1 MVTENVEQL
10 PLESPGDPT
19 GGGELGDVNPQQEG
33 APELLQP
40 PVDTEAPTGQ
50 PPATEAAAPSP
61 IPQPVVDTAPASPQ
75 YTPEQIAKMQQDSA
89 QYEQVQMRAALQ
101 TQADSYKAQLEQQ
114 GYLPEHAE
122 QAANAY
128 MQSQQ
133 QQMSVMQQAEQ
144 NAQNM
149 QGKQMAALHYAKK
162 YKLGIDDVGILMN
175 PVYRDPQTME
185 YAAQKMS
192 HDRERDNELAQFKQ
206 ARVPAQSVDN
216 SQGSPGVAADEG
228 GWLDRDNS
236 GDRSS
241 SAVAAA
247 RRAAGLQ

>member
-1 MVTENVEQL
+1 MVNENTEQL
-10 PLESPGDPT
+10 SLESPDGPM
-19 GGGELGDVNPQQEG
+19 GGGELGDASPQQED
-33 APELLQP
+33 APELLQQ
-40 PVDTEAPTGQ
+40 PVDTELPAEQ
-50 PPATEAAAPSP
+50 PPVTGVPAPSP
-61 IPQPVVDTAPASPQ
+61 SPQPVAGTVPASPQ
-75 YTPEQIAKMQQDSA
+75 YPPQQIAKMQQDSA

-101 TQADSYKAQLEQQ
+101 TQVDTYKGQLEQQ
-114 GYLPEHAE
+114 GFIPEHAE

-175 PVYRDPQTME
+175 PVYGDPQTME

-228 GWLDRDNS
+228 GWLDRYNS

-247 RRAAGLQ
+247 RRAAGL

>member
-1 MVTENVEQL
+1 MVTENAEQL
-10 PLESPGDPT
+10 PLESPDSPVGGD
-19 GGGELGDVNPQQEG
+19 GLGDVNPQQEDT
-33 APELLQP
+33 PEPLRQE
-40 PVDTEAPTGQ
+40 VDTEISAEQ
-50 PPATEAAAPSP
+50 PPATEVPAPSP
-61 IPQPVVDTAPASPQ
+61 SPQPPIDTAPASPQ
-75 YTPEQIAKMQQDSA
+75 YTPEQITKMQQDSA

-101 TQADSYKAQLEQQ
+101 TQADAYKAQLEQQ

-149 QGKQMAALHYAKK
+149 QGKQAAALHYAKK
-162 YKLGIDDVGILMN
+162 YKLGLDDVGTLMN
-175 PVYRDPQTME
+175 PVYGNPQTME

-228 GWLDRDNS
+228 GWLKRYNS

-247 RRAAGLQ
+247 RRATGLQ

>member
-19 GGGELGDVNPQQEG
+19 GGGELGDVNPQQED
-33 APELLQP
+33 APELLQQP
-40 PVDTEAPTGQ
+40 GDTEAPAEQ
-50 PPATEAAAPSP
+50 PPATGVPTPSP
-61 IPQPVVDTAPASPQ
+61 SPQPPADTTPASPQ
-75 YTPEQIAKMQQDSA
+75 YTPEQIAKMQQSSA

-133 QQMSVMQQAEQ
+133 QQMSIMSQAEEYGQ
-144 NAQNM
+144 HL
-149 QGKQMAALHYAKK
+149 QGKQMAVEFFVKK
-162 YKLGIDDVGILMN
+162 YKLNIDDMSMLR
-175 PVYRDPQTME
+175 VYEDPKSMDQ
-185 YAAQKMS
+185 AAQKMA

-206 ARVPAQSVDN
+206 ARVPAQSFDN

-228 GWLDRDNS
+228 GWLDRYNS

>member
-10 PLESPGDPT
+10 PLESPDSPVGGD
-19 GGGELGDVNPQQEG
+19 GLGDVNPQQEDAPEPLRQEVDTEISAEQSPAMG
-33 APELLQP
+33 APAPSPSPQP
-40 PVDTEAPTGQ
+40 PVG
-50 PPATEAAAPSP
+50 
-61 IPQPVVDTAPASPQ
+61 TAPASPQ
-75 YTPEQIAKMQQDSA
+75 YTPAQINKMQQDSA

-101 TQADSYKAQLEQQ
+101 TQADTYKAQLEQQ

-122 QAANAY
+122 QAANSY

-133 QQMSVMQQAEQ
+133 QQMSIMSQAEEYGQ
-144 NAQNM
+144 HL
-149 QGKQMAALHYAKK
+149 QGKQMAVEFFIKK
-162 YKLGIDDVGILMN
+162 YKLNIDDMSMLRA
-175 PVYRDPQTME
+175 YEDPKSMDE
-185 YAAQKMS
+185 AAQKMS

-206 ARVPAQSVDN
+206 ARVPAQSFDN

-228 GWLDRDNS
+228 GWLDRYNS

>member
-10 PLESPGDPT
+10 PLESPDSPVGGD
-19 GGGELGDVNPQQEG
+19 GLGDVNPQQEDT
-33 APELLQP
+33 PEPLRQE
-40 PVDTEAPTGQ
+40 VDTEISAEQ
-50 PPATEAAAPSP
+50 PPTAGAPAPSSS
-61 IPQPVVDTAPASPQ
+61 PQPIAGTAPASPQ

-89 QYEQVQMRAALQ
+89 QYGQVQMRAALQ
-101 TQADSYKAQLEQQ
+101 TQADTYKAQLEQQ

-122 QAANAY
+122 QAANSY

-133 QQMSVMQQAEQ
+133 QQMSIMSQAEEYGQ
-144 NAQNM
+144 HL
-149 QGKQMAALHYAKK
+149 QGKQMAVEFFVKK
-162 YKLGIDDVGILMN
+162 YKLNIDDMSMLRG
-175 PVYRDPQTME
+175 YEDPKSMDE
-185 YAAQKMS
+185 AAQKMS
-192 HDRERDNELAQFKQ
+192 HDRGRDNELAQFKQ
-206 ARVPAQSVDN
+206 ARVPAQSFDN

-228 GWLDRDNS
+228 GWLDRYNS

>member
-1 MVTENVEQL
+1 MVTENAEQL
-10 PLESPGDPT
+10 PLESPDSPVGGD
-19 GGGELGDVNPQQEG
+19 GLGDVNPQQEDT
-33 APELLQP
+33 PEPLRQET
-40 PVDTEAPTGQ
+40 DTEISAEQ
-50 PPATEAAAPSP
+50 PPATGAPAPSP
-61 IPQPVVDTAPASPQ
+61 SPQPPVGTAPASPQ
-75 YTPEQIAKMQQDSA
+75 YTPAQINKMQQDSA

-101 TQADSYKAQLEQQ
+101 TQADTYKAQLEQQ

-133 QQMSVMQQAEQ
+133 QQMSIMSQAEEYGQ
-144 NAQNM
+144 HL
-149 QGKQMAALHYAKK
+149 QGKQMAVEFFVKK
-162 YKLGIDDVGILMN
+162 YKLNIDDMSMLR
-175 PVYRDPQTME
+175 VYEDPKSMDQ
-185 YAAQKMS
+185 AAQKMA

-206 ARVPAQSVDN
+206 ARVPAQSFDN

-228 GWLDRDNS
+228 GWLDRYNS